1 MIYHVSPLKNGHY
14 IKNISQFF
22 AFHCFNR
29 NLTVI
34 YYHHII
40 SWMLLNGFP
49 SRMLSRF
56 QLDHYLLNCP
66 PSDLAFSYRWDPG
79 FDFSFR
85 FQFESIRIQIVR
97 ILMTPLR
104 GLLAGDRKHQ
114 TNQVKRI
121 KIIETHS
128 QRYYQGL

>member
-79 FDFSFR
+79 FDFSFK

-114 TNQVKRI
+114 TNQVKHI